1 MGLRLLGNCVE
12 SFEILRVQAR
22 HQDWKQIRDAKGQV
36 IDLREELFD
45 EQSGQFSILLDAV
58 IKSSVEKFLDLRE
71 YFRVDSV

>member
-1 MGLRLLGNCVE
+1 MGLRLFSNRVE
-12 SFEILRVQAR
+12 SFEVLRIQAR

-36 IDLREELFD
+36 IDLRKELFD
-45 EQSGQFSILLDAV
+45 EQGGQFSILLDAI